1 MQIRTILDIILIP
14 NFELESENQPSISRR
29 EIRLFRWQGEGVE
42 EVGVEK
48 GTGIVRIKVSPKFYR
63 PTEVETLLG
72 DATKAKE
79 VLGWEPKIDIQVLLL
94 FDYYLI

>member
-1 MQIRTILDIILIP
+1 M
-14 NFELESENQPSISRR
+14 
-29 EIRLFRWQGEGVE
+29 FRWQGEGVE

-79 VLGWEPKIDIQVLLL
+79 VLGWEPKIDIQVLFL
-94 FDYYLI
+94 FDYLIQDTDIET